1 MGKPWKLQ
9 IAPTNKTKSSVLRDQ
24 MIEKVSQLN
33 EVIKWHQENKKKRL
47 GGNPFEALSTNQK
60 PSYKQNVSSRDNRDR
75 EREGVLFD
83 IYSRRRRGNCAT
95 HKDQRE
101 VNILPF
107 CYLFMR
113 CKFLKKFT
121 HLTLCTAT
129 YGSHHGRGSWV
140 FQQSETANYQG
151 KGRIIQV
158 QGSIEGKQI

>member
-1 MGKPWKLQ
+1 MEITNCSNKQNQIFSSERSNDWKSQ
-9 IAPTNKTKSSVLRDQ
+9 STKWSYQVTSRKQ
-24 MIEKVSQLN
+24 
-33 EVIKWHQENKKKRL
+33 KKRL
-47 GGNPFEALSTNQK
+47 CGNPFEALSTNQK
-60 PSYKQNVSSRDNRDR
+60 PSYKQKVSWRDNRDR

-107 CYLFMR
+107 WYLFMR